1 MNSMKFTLAL
11 IGSLC
16 FQLTNAQTVD
26 WTKKANP
33 VLNQINS
40 VAFSSNGQKVL
51 SGTNCHPASIRIF
64 DVTSGTMNWDYTVGS
79 SYMCIMGVTF
89 SSNTNYIAAIEEFGN
104 IFIFDNTGAL
114 PVIIDTINTGTSYGF
129 STAIS
134 PANDKVAVGCSN
146 GKMKIYNIPSGALAY
161 DINAHPSWVTTV
173 AYSPNGNYIVTG
185 GNDDK
190 VKIWSNA
197 GTLLHT
203 CTGHTGDIT
212 SVKVTP
218 DNNFVISSSKDDKIK
233 IWNIS
238 NGTLVKTINGHT
250 KDVNGIDISPD
261 GTKIVSASSDSTCKI
276 WDFLTG
282 NLHSTFGVTD
292 SGAVISVAWSPNGDK
307 IITGNIK
314 SDAVLWS
321 VPTTLSLNQTVLNDN
336 FLIFPNPTQNTLNI
350 ELPFEPIIYQIN
362 IYNEFGQLEKMYS
375 NIKTRT
381 VIIDTD
387 GLSNGVYFIEVQTH
401 THKLL
406 NKFIINK

>member
-250 KDVNGIDISPD
+250 NDVNGIDISPD

-336 FLIFPNPTQNTLNI
+336 FLIFPNPTQNQLNF
-350 ELPFEPIIYQIN
+350 ELQSDPKNAQFIV
-362 IYNEFGQLEKMYS
+362 YNELGQLQKIYS
-375 NIKTRT
+375 KISTRNISFDISELSEGQYYG
-381 VIIDTD
+381 VFVD
-387 GLSNGVYFIEVQTH
+387 GNNRIAS
-401 THKLL
+401 
-406 NKFIINK
+406 KFIVTK

>member
-1 MNSMKFTLAL
+1 METPSGECTLA
-11 IGSLC
+11 
-16 FQLTNAQTVD
+16 
-26 WTKKANP
+26 
-33 VLNQINS
+33 
-40 VAFSSNGQKVL
+40 
-51 SGTNCHPASIRIF
+51 
-64 DVTSGTMNWDYTVGS
+64 
-79 SYMCIMGVTF
+79 
-89 SSNTNYIAAIEEFGN
+89 
-104 IFIFDNTGAL
+104 GA
-114 PVIIDTINTGTSYGF
+114 YF

-250 KDVNGIDISPD
+250 NDVNGIDISPD